1 MSEGTVWVLL
11 AAVWVAT
18 SLAGGAVLALLAKR
32 IHPSLVWRRLWVV
45 YSGLLGFL
53 VAAVMLIA
61 LW

>member
-1 MSEGTVWVLL
+1 MSATTVWVLL
-11 AAVWVAT
+11 VGVWVVT
-18 SLAGGAVLALLAKR
+18 SLAGGAVLAWLAKR
-32 IHPSLVWRRLWVV
+32 IHPSLIWRRLWVV

>member
-1 MSEGTVWVLL
+1 MSATTAWVLL
-11 AAVWVAT
+11 VAAWAVT
-18 SLAGGAVLALLAKR
+18 SLAGGALLAVLAKR
-32 IHPSLVWRRLWVV
+32 IHPSLIWRRLWVV

>member
-1 MSEGTVWVLL
+1 MSATTVWVLL
-11 AAVWVAT
+11 VAVWVVT
-18 SLAGGAVLALLAKR
+18 SLAGGALLAVLAKR
-32 IHPSLVWRRLWVV
+32 IHPSLIWRRLWIV

>member
-1 MSEGTVWVLL
+1 MSATTVWGLL
-11 AAVWVAT
+11 VAVWVVT
-18 SLAGGAVLALLAKR
+18 SLAGGALLAVLAKR
-32 IHPSLVWRRLWVV
+32 IHPSLVWRRLWIV

>member
-1 MSEGTVWVLL
+1 MSATTVWVLL
-11 AAVWVAT
+11 VAVWAAT
-18 SLAGGAVLALLAKR
+18 SLAGGALLAVLAKR
-32 IHPSLVWRRLWVV
+32 IHPSLIWRRLWIV

>member
-1 MSEGTVWVLL
+1 MSQTTVWVLL
-11 AAVWVAT
+11 VAVWAVT
-18 SLAGGAVLALLAKR
+18 SLAGGALLAVLAKR
-32 IHPSLVWRRLWVV
+32 IHPSLIWRRLWIV